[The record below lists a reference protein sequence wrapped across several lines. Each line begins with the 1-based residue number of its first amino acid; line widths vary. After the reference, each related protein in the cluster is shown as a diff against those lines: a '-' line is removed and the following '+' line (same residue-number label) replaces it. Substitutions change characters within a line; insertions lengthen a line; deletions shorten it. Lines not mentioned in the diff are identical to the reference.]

1 MYVKYFLYI
10 CKINKD
16 RKIRFKE
23 GERTYVMKVLE
34 VLENGDVRVIDG
46 SVIDQKNIIETLKN

>member
-1 MYVKYFLYI
+1 M
-10 CKINKD
+10 
-16 RKIRFKE
+16 KIRFKE
-23 GERTYVMKVLE
+23 GERTYIMKVLE

>member
-16 RKIRFKE
+16 MKIRFKE

-46 SVIDQKNIIETLKN
+46 SVIDQKNIIETI

>member
-1 MYVKYFLYI
+1 MYVKDFLYI

-16 RKIRFKE
+16 MKIRFKE

-46 SVIDQKNIIETLKN
+46 SVIDQKNIIETI